1 MVDQEDSESKEMLDN
16 DILDVYNDIRNV
28 TIEIYKDLRKNL
40 YR

>member
-1 MVDQEDSESKEMLDN
+1 MVDQEDSESKEMLDD
-16 DILDVYNDIRNV
+16 DIIDVYNDIRNV